1 MAKYILALLSVFTF
15 ACSNNNQSCSDFDV
29 YDIDKNLVLTK
40 DEFIQ
45 IDKFTTFD
53 ISKDSKIDRK
63 EFCNGLSNK
72 F

>member
-1 MAKYILALLSVFTF
+1 MAKYILALLSVFTLS
-15 ACSNNNQSCSDFDV
+15 CSNNSQSCSDFDV

-45 IDKFTTFD
+45 IDKFTKFD
-53 ISKDSKIDRK
+53 ISSDAKIDRK
-63 EFCNGLSNK
+63 EFCNGISNK